1 MKLSIAIPTIRY
13 YPSTHFGRNGSN
25 KVRAMSVES
34 SSIWSAPT
42 CLVVNPRYGLKAFS
56 VILAWIRA
64 FGTDARDAIR
74 DDASREK
81 LHREFAVLW
90 FLRGP
95 HGGSGEGSG
104 FPVSVGAGTGQ
115 EVWHAEPGNR
125 RVKWHR
131 QRAHATCTR
140 MIWFVL
146 FQFRLSVLIRTV
158 PFCAT
163 RIARMLL
170 VIPIFSVQSTYIG
183 WSRNCYL
190 C

>member
-1 MKLSIAIPTIRY
+1 MVSKRFPLFLHESVRSARMQEMPYVMMHHEKKLQ
-13 YPSTHFGRNGSN
+13 
-25 KVRAMSVES
+25 
-34 SSIWSAPT
+34 
-42 CLVVNPRYGLKAFS
+42 
-56 VILAWIRA
+56 
-64 FGTDARDAIR
+64 
-74 DDASREK
+74 
-81 LHREFAVLW
+81 REFAVLR

-104 FPVSVGAGTGQ
+104 CLVSVGAGTGQ

-158 PFCAT
+158 LLHAT
-163 RIARMLL
+163 RIARINYRFFQFSRLL
-170 VIPIFSVQSTYIG
+170 LADQEIVIFVSWIYNELYVKLDYMFIYADYST
-183 WSRNCYL
+183 
-190 C
+190 